1 MLRKKDPPEIGN
13 QSTFSIKPKPIVEP
27 VTNPAARSNR
37 QPAARSTG
45 SSTYIGEHTQFI
57 GDLTGSSDLSI
68 VGKFKGKI
76 SIPKNTVI
84 IEQSGLVEAT
94 INAKHIIVKGK
105 IEGQFQAIDTFEV
118 GNTGAVKGDV
128 KARNIVL
135 EHECDF
141 NGSIQMTKEGAAVD
155 EPKPVP
161 QPPKPANPSAS
172 GTSPSKGA
180 S

>member
-13 QSTFSIKPKPIVEP
+13 ESAFSTKPKSVVEP
-27 VTNPAARSNR
+27 VTNPAARSNQ
-37 QPAARSTG
+37 QPAARSAG
-45 SSTYIGEHTQFI
+45 SATYIGEHTQFV

-76 SIPKNTVI
+76 SIPKNTVT
-84 IEQSGLVEAT
+84 IEQTGLVEAT
-94 INAKHIIVKGK
+94 INAKHIVVKGK
-105 IEGQFQAIDTFEV
+105 IEGQFQAVDTFEV

-141 NGSIQMTKEGAAVD
+141 NGSIQMTKEGATVD

-161 QPPKPANPSAS
+161 QPPKPSQPPAS
-172 GTSPSKGA
+172 GISPSKAG
-180 S
+180 